1 MKLKKE
7 RLTKNQRFCNPA
19 ILPRTTFLLALEIY
33 FGHIFF
39 IKMEYQKNTFTLTTI
54 SYRRLL
60 FGYYSACR

>member
-39 IKMEYQKNTFTLTTI
+39 YKDGISKNHFHSDYNFL
-54 SYRRLL
+54 
-60 FGYYSACR
+60 